1 MRTDEEQPMGAGESP
16 RTRGEIAWANRTA
29 AGRARLERRVRLLHR
44 GLEGVPN
51 PVVVELGCGAGLF
64 AERLR
69 VLRADIRYV
78 GLDLAPLAVAY
89 AARRNRSGVAV
100 FCVADALRLPCAD
113 GCADVVAGNSILH
126 HLPLNQALAEVYR
139 VLRPGGLLF
148 FAEPNMLNPQVAL
161 QENVSV
167 LRALVQTSAGET
179 AFVRWE
185 MAESLRK
192 AGFREVSV
200 QPFDFLHPFM
210 PGLLVPIA
218 SGFGALAERLPLMRE
233 IAAALLVQ
241 AKK

>member
-1 MRTDEEQPMGAGESP
+1 MEEEQRNHVDQQAGE
-16 RTRGEIAWANRTA
+16 RGEIAWANRTA
-29 AGRARLERRVRLLHR
+29 AGRARLERRVRLLHVY
-44 GLEGVPN
+44 LDGVPE

-64 AERLR
+64 AQRLR
-69 VLRADIRYV
+69 SLRTDVRYF

-89 AARRNRSGVAV
+89 AARRNGLDRAV
-100 FCVADALRLPCAD
+100 FLVADALHVPCAD

-126 HLPLNQALAEVYR
+126 HLPLEQALAEVYR

-167 LRALVQTSAGET
+167 VKALVQTSARET

-192 AGFREVSV
+192 AGFSEVSV
-200 QPFDFLHPFM
+200 QPFDFLHPFV
-210 PGLLVPIA
+210 PGPLVPIA
-218 SGFGALAERLPLMRE
+218 AGAGALAERLPLMRE